1 MFKEQKEGEW
11 ARQSD
16 QLGEGQRKM
25 REMRPDVWPWR
36 LWGGVWF
43 LF

>member
-16 QLGEGQRKM
+16 QLGEGQRTM